1 MQQLSIIIFLFLI
14 LALIYQSIQIKRL
27 RKQTIEAFKK
37 LCERIFKEGEENF
50 R

>member
-1 MQQLSIIIFLFLI
+1 MEL
-14 LALIYQSIQIKRL
+14 QISYSVKL

-37 LCERIFKEGEENF
+37 LCERIFKEDEENF